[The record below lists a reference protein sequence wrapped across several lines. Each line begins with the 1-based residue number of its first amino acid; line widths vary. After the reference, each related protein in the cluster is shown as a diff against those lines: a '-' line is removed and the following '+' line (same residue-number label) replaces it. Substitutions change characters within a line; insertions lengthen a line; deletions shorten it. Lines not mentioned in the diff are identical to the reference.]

1 MIATLTGCL
10 RRRAED
16 RVVLECGGIGYEV
29 FLPPIALR
37 ALEGA
42 TAEAGDKASELHL
55 VIYYHAT
62 RDQPR
67 PVLIGFT
74 SDLDKEF
81 FEKLITVKDIGPMV
95 AARALAA
102 PVAELAAAI
111 ARQDEKYLRA
121 LPGIGPQKAKNI
133 VAQLQA
139 KVAKFALAREGVVA
153 EPVGGAAA
161 PVDADGLR
169 AMVWEILVKQ
179 LGHRPSEASQLIT
192 DALRRRPDLDSPE
205 ELFDEIYRGQ
215 AAAKTR
221 S

>member
-1 MIATLTGCL
+1 MIATLTGRL
-10 RRRAED
+10 RRRSED

-37 ALEGA
+37 AVESA
-42 TAEAGDKASELHL
+42 TAERGDKASELHL

-81 FEKLITVKDIGPMV
+81 FERLITVKDIGPMV
-95 AARALAA
+95 AARALSA

-139 KVAKFALAREGVVA
+139 KVAKFALAVEGAVA
-153 EPVGGAAA
+153 EPVAGPVA
-161 PVDADGLR
+161 PDADGLR
-169 AMVWEILVKQ
+169 EMVWEILVKQ

-192 DALRRRPDLDSPE
+192 DALRRKPGVASPE

-215 AAAKTR
+215 AAAKAR

>member
-1 MIATLTGCL
+1 MIATLTGRL

-42 TAEAGDKASELHL
+42 SAEAGDKASELHL

-81 FEKLITVKDIGPMV
+81 FEKLVTVKDIGPMV

-169 AMVWEILVKQ
+169 EMVWEILVKQ

-192 DALRRRPDLDSPE
+192 DAVRRRPDLGSPE

-215 AAAKTR
+215 AAAKAR